1 MSVAIKRYAN
11 FINGEPTESASGEVD
26 EIINPATGEVIAEV
40 PRSTAEDVDRA
51 VQAAEKAFFEGGWR
65 DTTPAERFEL
75 LNKLAD
81 AIDEHRDELGE
92 LESLNVGKPLEAAKE
107 EMDGSSDCY
116 RFMAGAARVP
126 EGQAAAEY
134 VRGATSMIRREP
146 IGVCGGITP
155 WNYPMMMA
163 AWKLAPALA
172 AGNTV
177 VLKPSEITPL
187 TTLRLAEI
195 AADILPPGVLNIV
208 AGHGEPVGSAIA
220 SHDRVRFISITGSVA
235 SGRKVAQAAAGN
247 LKRVHLELGGKAPV
261 VVFDDADYEAVAET
275 LKFASYWNSGQDC
288 TAATR
293 VIAGPKIYD
302 NLLGSLVEQVE
313 SIKVGDP
320 SEGDD
325 IDMGPVVS
333 KRQQERVMGFLERAT
348 SNGASVA
355 TGGETIGDRGFYIK
369 PTVVTGADQRSEI
382 IQNEVFGPVVTVQ
395 RFSDD
400 DEAIRWAN
408 DVDYGL
414 AASVWTESARRGLNA
429 VRQLQFG
436 AVWLNDHFTVF
447 NEMPH
452 GGFKQSGYGKDMSKY
467 GLDDYTIVKHVLAK
481 FER

>member
-467 GLDDYTIVKHVLAK
+467 ALEDYTIVKHVMVNL
-481 FER
+481 EI

>member
-1 MSVAIKRYAN
+1 MSVAVKRYAN
-11 FINGEPTESASGEVD
+11 FIDGQAAESASGETD
-26 EIINPATGEVIAEV
+26 EIINPANGEVIAEV
-40 PRSTAEDVDRA
+40 PRSSAEDVDRA
-51 VQAAEKAFFEGGWR
+51 VAAAEKTFFGDWR
-65 DTTPAERFEL
+65 DTTPAERFAL

-81 AIDEHRDELGE
+81 AIEEHRDELGE

-107 EMDGSSDCY
+107 EMDACADTY
-116 RFMAGAARVP
+116 RFMGGAARVP

-146 IGVCGGITP
+146 IGVCAQITP
-155 WNYPMMMA
+155 WNYPLMMA
-163 AWKLAPALA
+163 AWKMAPALA

-195 AADILPPGVLNIV
+195 ASDIFPPGVINIV
-208 AGHGEPVGSAIA
+208 AGHGDPVGAAMSA
-220 SHDRVRFISITGSVA
+220 HPRVRFISITGSVA
-235 SGRKVAQAAAGN
+235 SGKKVAAAAAGN

-261 VVFDDADYEAVAET
+261 IVFDDADIEAVAET
-275 LKFASYWNSGQDC
+275 LKFAAFWNSGQDC

-293 VIAGPKIYD
+293 VIAGPKVYD
-302 NLLGSLVEQVE
+302 DFLGELVGQVE

-320 SEGDD
+320 SADED

-333 KRQQERVMGFLERAT
+333 ANQQKRVMGFLERAT
-348 SNGASVA
+348 SNGAAVA

-369 PTVVTGADQRSEI
+369 PTVVTGADQKSEI
-382 IQNEVFGPVVTVQ
+382 IQQEVFGPVVTVQ
-395 RFSDD
+395 QFADD
-400 DEAIRWAN
+400 DQAIAWAN
-408 DVDYGL
+408 DVEYGL
-414 AASVWTESARRGLNA
+414 AASVWTQSAKRGLNA
-429 VRQLQFG
+429 VRKLQYG
-436 AVWLNDHFTVF
+436 CVWLNDHFTVF

-481 FER
+481 FE

>member
-1 MSVAIKRYAN
+1 MSVAVKRYSN
-11 FINGEPTESASGEVD
+11 FIGGEQVEPAAGEVD
-26 EIINPATGEVIAEV
+26 QIINPANGEVIAEV
-40 PRSTAEDVDRA
+40 PRSGADDVDRA
-51 VQAAEKAFFEGGWR
+51 VEAAEKAFFGDWR

-75 LNKLAD
+75 LNRFAD

-107 EMDGSSDCY
+107 EMDAASDTF

-134 VRGATSMIRREP
+134 VRGATSMVRREP
-146 IGVCGGITP
+146 IGVCAQITP
-155 WNYPMMMA
+155 WNYPLMMA
-163 AWKLAPALA
+163 AWKMAPALA

-187 TTLRLAEI
+187 TTLRLAEL
-195 AADILPPGVLNIV
+195 ASDIFPEGVVNIV
-208 AGHGEPVGSAIA
+208 SGHGDPVGARMSA
-220 SHDRVRFISITGSVA
+220 HPRVRFISITGSVA
-235 SGRKVAQAAAGN
+235 SGKKVAAAASEN

-261 VVFDDADYEAVAET
+261 IVFDDADFEAVAET
-275 LKFASYWNSGQDC
+275 LKFAGFWNSGQDC

-293 VIAGPKIYD
+293 IIAGPKVYD
-302 NLLGSLVEQVE
+302 DFLGALVEQVE

-320 SEGDD
+320 STADD

-333 KRQQERVMGFLERAT
+333 ARQQERVMGFVDRAT
-348 SNGASVA
+348 SAGASVA
-355 TGGETIGDRGFYIK
+355 TGGETIGDRGFYVK

-395 RFSDD
+395 RFADD
-400 DEAIRWAN
+400 DQAIAWAN

-414 AASVWTESARRGLNA
+414 AASVWTQSAKRGLNA
-429 VRQLQFG
+429 VRKLQYG
-436 AVWLNDHFTVF
+436 CVWLNDHFTVF

-481 FER
+481 FD

>member
-11 FINGEPTESASGEVD
+11 FINGEPAESASGEVD

-65 DTTPAERFEL
+65 ETTPAERFEL

-107 EMDGSSDCY
+107 EMDGASDCY

-134 VRGATSMIRREP
+134 VRGSTSMIRREP

-155 WNYPMMMA
+155 WNYPLMMA

-208 AGHGEPVGSAIA
+208 AGHGEPVGAAIA

-261 VVFDDADYEAVAET
+261 IVFDDADYEAVAET

-302 NLLGSLVEQVE
+302 NLLGSLIEQVE
-313 SIKVGDP
+313 TIKVGDP
-320 SEGDD
+320 SESDD
-325 IDMGPVVS
+325 VDMGPVVS
-333 KRQQERVMGFLERAT
+333 QRQQERVMGFLERAT

-382 IQNEVFGPVVTVQ
+382 IQNEIFGPVVTVQ

-429 VRQLQFG
+429 VRRLQFG

>member
-11 FINGEPTESASGEVD
+11 FINGEAAESSSGEVD
-26 EIINPATGEVIAEV
+26 EIINPANGEVIAEV
-40 PRSTAEDVDRA
+40 PRSSAEDVDRA

-65 DTTPAERFEL
+65 ETTPAERFAL

-107 EMDGSSDCY
+107 EMDASADCF

-134 VRGATSMIRREP
+134 VHGATSMIRREP

-155 WNYPMMMA
+155 WNYPLMMA
-163 AWKLAPALA
+163 SWKLAPCLA
-172 AGNTV
+172 AGNTA

-208 AGHGEPVGSAIA
+208 SGHGDPVGAAIA
-220 SHDRVRFISITGSVA
+220 AHDRVRFISITGSVE

-261 VVFDDADYEAVAET
+261 IVFDDADIEAVAET

-302 NLLGSLVEQVE
+302 DFLGALVEQVE

-320 SEGDD
+320 SEADD
-325 IDMGPVVS
+325 VDMGPVVS
-333 KRQQERVMGFLERAT
+333 KRQQERVMGFLDRAT

-382 IQNEVFGPVVTVQ
+382 IQKEVFGPVVTVQ
-395 RFSDD
+395 QFSDD

>member
-11 FINGEPTESASGEVD
+11 FINGEPAESASGEVD
-26 EIINPATGEVIAEV
+26 EIINPANGEVIAEV

-65 DTTPAERFEL
+65 ETTPAERFEL

-107 EMDGSSDCY
+107 EMDASSDCY

-155 WNYPMMMA
+155 WNYPLMMS

-172 AGNTV
+172 AGNTA

-195 AADILPPGVLNIV
+195 AADILPPGVLNV
-208 AGHGEPVGSAIA
+208 VSGHGEPVGAAIA

-261 VVFDDADYEAVAET
+261 IVFDDADYEAVAET

-293 VIAGPKIYD
+293 VIAGPKVYD
-302 NLLGSLVEQVE
+302 NLLGSLIEQVE

-320 SEGDD
+320 SEDAD

-333 KRQQERVMGFLERAT
+333 QRQQERVMGFLDRAT
-348 SNGASVA
+348 SNGATVA

-369 PTVVTGADQRSEI
+369 PTVVTGADQKSEI
-382 IQNEVFGPVVTVQ
+382 IQSEVFGPVVTVQ
-395 RFSDD
+395 QFSDD